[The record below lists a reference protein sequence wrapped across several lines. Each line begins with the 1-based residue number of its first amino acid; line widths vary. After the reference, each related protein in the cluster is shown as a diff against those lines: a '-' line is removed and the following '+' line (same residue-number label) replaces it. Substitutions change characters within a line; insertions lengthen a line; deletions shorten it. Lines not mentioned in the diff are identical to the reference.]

1 MSVSYQLRILSSFFQ
16 RIENELTHVVATNQ
30 GKMFVIVTILVGLVD
45 SRPLRYEH
53 WKGQLYDVKISR
65 HLNVHWGQQYALF
78 GFIQVICGQQHVIG
92 CLIGVCGMKMRN
104 TKSKVCFLKVRLYV
118 LTKNGHL
125 YRYHCVTFS
134 CFLLPLRNPPA
145 TQQVFNSSFRNILLL
160 NNFPRARLNEF
171 KKVGKF
177 VTF

>member
-1 MSVSYQLRILSSFFQ
+1 M
-16 RIENELTHVVATNQ
+16 VVL
-30 GKMFVIVTILVGLVD
+30 VTILVDLVD

-53 WKGQLYDVKISR
+53 WKDQLYDVKISW

-78 GFIQVICGQQHVIG
+78 GFIQVILVQQHVIG
-92 CLIGVCGMKMRN
+92 CLIGVCGKKMRN

-134 CFLLPLRNPPA
+134 CFLLPLRNPQA
-145 TQQVFNSSFRNILLL
+145 TQQVFDSSFRNILQPNKL
-160 NNFPRARLNEF
+160 PTVRLNEF
-171 KKVGKF
+171 KKKMESL
-177 VTF
+177 